1 VVLYVYS
8 TTTQHKY
15 SATMHTFACPHC
27 LDGFMGK
34 YPMLLAHAR
43 ENSTITDFLIYI
55 ARNSHASHVRNV
67 QGLHYLSSRCSME
80 INGCQ
85 KWQRQKSERNSELL
99 ISVCS
104 RTLSQDCK
112 YSCMLCFLLL
122 QTQGPATTINKRLLQ
137 EASSLKW
144 TIRD

>member
-1 VVLYVYS
+1 MWFCTS
-8 TTTQHKY
+8 TALLHSINTAPQCTHLPV
-15 SATMHTFACPHC
+15 HTVQMVSWVNTPCFLH
-27 LDGFMGK
+27 
-34 YPMLLAHAR
+34 MLGRIQPL
-43 ENSTITDFLIYI
+43 DFLIYI

-122 QTQGPATTINKRLLQ
+122 QTQGTATTINKRLLQ
-137 EASSLKW
+137 EASRLK
-144 TIRD
+144 